1 MSFENLADFI
11 QRRMRMSH
19 IYQPVVLMSLLE
31 NGGTRHE
38 QDIARDLLSHDQS
51 QIDYYTVIAKN
62 MVGNF
67 EQFSVLNRGG
77 TMDVINIGTLSSVV
91 VPVPPTDEQHE
102 LVSFIQSEI
111 DKFDSLVAQAERAI
125 ELLQERRTA
134 LISAGVTVKIDVRQF
149 ACQEVA

>member
-62 MVGNF
+62 MVGKVLRSHDMIGWDKDTNKFFLPAF
-67 EQFSVLNRGG
+67 ENL
-77 TMDVINIGTLSSVV
+77 
-91 VPVPPTDEQHE
+91 TDMQRKQLIALCKEKLADLRHR
-102 LVSFIQSEI
+102 SKTTWFI
-111 DKFDSLVAQAERAI
+111 
-125 ELLQERRTA
+125 LLKT
-134 LISAGVTVKIDVRQF
+134 VT
-149 ACQEVA
+149 

>member
-62 MVGNF
+62 MVGK
-67 EQFSVLNRGG
+67 VLRRRFAQVLQTRVQTASGSPE
-77 TMDVINIGTLSSVV
+77 MVFAVRSCCYSSV
-91 VPVPPTDEQHE
+91 
-102 LVSFIQSEI
+102 
-111 DKFDSLVAQAERAI
+111 A
-125 ELLQERRTA
+125 
-134 LISAGVTVKIDVRQF
+134 
-149 ACQEVA
+149 